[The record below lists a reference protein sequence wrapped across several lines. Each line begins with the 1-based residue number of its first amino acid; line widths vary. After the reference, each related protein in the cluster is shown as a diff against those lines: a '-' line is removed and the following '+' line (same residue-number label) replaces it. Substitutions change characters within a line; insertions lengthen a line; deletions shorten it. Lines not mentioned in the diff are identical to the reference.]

1 MINDKKKIMKA
12 KLKINEFQIL
22 EKQNKYSDNLNIV
35 FCDLIRK
42 ASNNLWWQCISRFY
56 EFLCLIL
63 FPLNDNVSII
73 IN

>member
-35 FCDLIRK
+35 FCDLISK

>member
-12 KLKINEFQIL
+12 KLNINEFQIS
-22 EKQNKYSDNLNIV
+22 EKQNKYSDNLNI
-35 FCDLIRK
+35 FFYDLISK
-42 ASNNLWWQCISRFY
+42 ASNNLWWQCISKFY

-63 FPLNDNVSII
+63 FPLNHNVSFK